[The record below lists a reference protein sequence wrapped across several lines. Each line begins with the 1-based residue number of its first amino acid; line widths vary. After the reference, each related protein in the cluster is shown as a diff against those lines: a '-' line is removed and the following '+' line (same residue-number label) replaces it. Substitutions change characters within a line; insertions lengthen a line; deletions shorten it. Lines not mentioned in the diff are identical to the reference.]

1 MVCVGGCVHACMR
14 VGKGEGSVVS
24 PEPSGGKKS
33 CLLITLSLM
42 SCLSHNRPPL
52 PVLMQVE
59 MSSFPLHSQ
68 AECTSIQT
76 RGGESIISS
85 DSQS

>member
-1 MVCVGGCVHACMR
+1 MDGACVRAYVSVCVL
-14 VGKGEGSVVS
+14 GEVVS
-24 PEPSGGKKS
+24 RPPPEEEKKT
-33 CLLITLSLM
+33 CLLITLSLT
-42 SCLSHNRPPL
+42 SRLSHNHPPL
-52 PVLMQVE
+52 HVLMQVE